1 MVHNEYRFN
10 RAFREYVN
18 QYAASHGITPEQ
30 ALECTEVQQAARFY
44 SEV

>member
-1 MVHNEYRFN
+1 MQNEYMFN

-18 QYAASHGITPEQ
+18 TYAADHGITLEQ
-30 ALECTEVQQAARFY
+30 ALERAEVQQAARFY